1 MIHRSLKPLFLQHPI
16 PKQSPFVLA
25 LHAALAASQRTQ
37 IRNVGRITT
46 TNHNYTMKSAS
57 GVATWHKCLERS
69 PGVIHYCK
77 FFGCKWKKDIAAT
90 SCYELPR
97 VARMFSLQPIHCP
110 SQIWHF
116 SISFMDIF
124 SRWMPCPSRISPH
137 FISLRLHR
145 FHSSGFWCVLLVP
158 DVATPNR

>member
-90 SCYELPR
+90 SCHELPACFPFNQSIAPLR
-97 VARMFSLQPIHCP
+97 SGTSAFLSWTSFPAECRAPPGFRLISYRCDCTDSTHQGFGVFCWSL
-110 SQIWHF
+110 
-116 SISFMDIF
+116 M
-124 SRWMPCPSRISPH
+124 
-137 FISLRLHR
+137 
-145 FHSSGFWCVLLVP
+145 
-158 DVATPNR
+158 